1 MQRRSVWDY
10 SIEAAKS
17 ISQRGTDLYMLS
29 LEVLQFLNSPGLKSV
44 SEIARKFTNQ
54 MFQTAV
60 SCQLDQYSFVLESNT
75 VVVLSVFA
83 CY

>member
-29 LEVLQFLNSPGLKSV
+29 LEVLQFLNSPGQKVFLKLRENSRMRCFKLQFHV
-44 SEIARKFTNQ
+44 N
-54 MFQTAV
+54 
-60 SCQLDQYSFVLESNT
+60 
-75 VVVLSVFA
+75 
-83 CY
+83 